1 MQPGDHIRKSALGRA
16 ALAGRAAE
24 LTAPL
29 RTLLLMIYG
38 DKTAAEYS
46 QLASQLPV
54 GRDGLARLAELG
66 LIEVLVAG
74 GASVTA
80 QVLPASA
87 TAPQAA
93 PVAAPSAAF
102 SRGATPLSAPMADVV
117 ELKATHTIDEAAQQ
131 KLLYPEFVRAVS
143 ELGLRSVLL
152 LLKVERAMSA
162 KELLA
167 LREQVESAIGKSKGE
182 QARQEFSQRV
192 SFLLSQ

>member
-1 MQPGDHIRKSALGRA
+1 MPPGDHIRKSALGRT
-16 ALAGRAAE
+16 ALAGRAVE

-66 LIEVLVAG
+66 LVEVVVADG
-74 GASVTA
+74 TA
-80 QVLPASA
+80 A
-87 TAPQAA
+87 TKPVIAAAA
-93 PVAAPSAAF
+93 PEAP
-102 SRGATPLSAPMADVV
+102 LMAPMADVV
-117 ELKATHTIDEAAQQ
+117 ALQASHTLDEAAQQ

-143 ELGLRSVLL
+143 GLGLRNVLL

-162 KELLA
+162 KDLLA
-167 LREQVESAIGKSKGE
+167 LREQVESAIAKSKGE

-192 SFLLSQ
+192 SFLLAQ